1 MLIVLFCLKVIL
13 QLMTLRQFV
22 WLVPA
27 GVTQYIP
34 MLNLFKK
41 KAVYVCIYIYR
52 FVDILGGGFKY
63 LFIFTPTWG
72 NDPI

>member
-1 MLIVLFCLKVIL
+1 
-13 QLMTLRQFV
+13 MTLRQFV

-41 KAVYVCIYIYR
+41 KAAYM

>member
-41 KAVYVCIYIYR
+41 KAVYM
-52 FVDILGGGFKY
+52 FVDIL
-63 LFIFTPTWG
+63 
-72 NDPI
+72 